1 MFGYCCHLHCN
12 IKFFVVK
19 MHTVVVEQKSI
30 SVWTLKSQKSG
41 SLYRDPSSYST
52 PPRRRLSRY
61 WHETVD
67 AEEVVSLDKSQL
79 DRQEA
84 CAFVLKF
91 LKCRVGFLPWL
102 KLFLSGQ
109 WENGNNCGKRQKF

>member
-1 MFGYCCHLHCN
+1 M
-12 IKFFVVK
+12 
-19 MHTVVVEQKSI
+19 QKSI

-52 PPRRRLSRY
+52 PPRRRLSLY

-67 AEEVVSLDKSQL
+67 AEEVVGLDKTQL

-84 CAFVLKF
+84 CLYSVFVVYELV
-91 LKCRVGFLPWL
+91 LIRNVA
-102 KLFLSGQ
+102 S
-109 WENGNNCGKRQKF
+109 